1 MTPEDSM
8 KLANTLAE
16 TARAEAAARPVPVET
31 AKSHSASGPE
41 VFDLPTPTFLHE
53 REVGDALRIITLFAS
68 GRNPFGEEPFER
80 LRPEQR
86 TEILRALS
94 VVVCT
99 LVGTPKPTT
108 VSPTDSPAVPS
119 DPASKRPLDQYLE
132 RLEREA
138 ILDALAES
146 GNNQTAAARL
156 LGLTYRALR
165 HRIESLKIEVR

>member
-16 TARAEAAARPVPVET
+16 TARAEADARPAPVET
-31 AKSHSASGPE
+31 AKSHSAPGPE
-41 VFDLPTPTFLHE
+41 VIDLATPTFLHE
-53 REVGDALRIITLFAS
+53 REVGDALRIITLLAS
-68 GRNPFGEEPFER
+68 GRNPFGEETFER
-80 LRPEQR
+80 LRPGQS

-99 LVGTPKPTT
+99 LVGTPKPMR

-119 DPASKRPLDQYLE
+119 DSASKRPLDQYLE
-132 RLEREA
+132 RLEKEA
-138 ILDALAES
+138 IREALAET

-165 HRIESLKIEVR
+165 HRIESLKIEVP